1 MKRKKILFYSSI
13 LLSSFLIVPII
24 SCERKIRQIE
34 NSQKEQ
40 EKHQASLDNSS
51 IKKIEDDLKAEENKK
66 LELEQERLKQ
76 EKIKAKQLALKE
88 AIKKKILEKKEALRK
103 LQEENKTL
111 QEKIKNKDREQ
122 ENLKK
127 WVDKTQ
133 EENNNKN
140 SLITDVNSEINA
152 LTENNQKVNQEQI
165 KSELQIEYEKL
176 LVEQQ
181 KIIRKNQTNDTR
193 PLIDVLKQFTLFSLS
208 EDLPAKLFD
217 FLDEYLLK
225 LALRIRIDEDIKKQ
239 IRKSFEF
246 EKINQTFKWFINDT
260 LKILRNINL
269 KSDDDGII
277 EQVKQEVIKILPD
290 YIYRFLDL
298 AIEVMAKPAVKR
310 SGTQTSLLTEIIL
323 DILEK
328 KELPIFSVKSETTK
342 VLYQILHLFVD
353 FDGVNSK
360 SLINHFVDTA
370 REIARNFRFTL
381 NISNDFI
388 QIINQTIWALFR
400 NSDGSVSWNKIF
412 DNILPR
418 FFEDIE
424 VEDENLDIF
433 VDFLNRLFVDFDDS
447 IYKFLNIDLALP
459 DWRGVDAIVESEK
472 KELINKLLREK
483 DQIREREKRLEE
495 NKRKNIIKTKMEGPS
510 VISKNDQ
517 IKPEIIS
524 ARFEEGTSRALSQTK
539 QNENV
544 ESIQLNFFKI
554 PKLKPN
560 LDTIIHLLFNH
571 KKYTTLIWKMLTK
584 IFDPYVRA
592 FIRDVKKD
600 HQSITASITKIQDL
614 INNTNSNSLNNFNLQ
629 INNNIKTKGSFK
641 ALFRIVVFMTQ
652 LIYKGVN
659 FNKNLVFERYLN
671 INPIALQNLIPNIL
685 IELFQKYISEN
696 ELKTLNIGYVIH
708 ELFGNLDKND
718 SWKQVINHVKYLFT
732 GRGFGEIDNVFYWIE
747 KRDKEKL
754 KRMLKLGYYFDG
766 TIPNPSYKKGN

>member
-1 MKRKKILFYSSI
+1 MKQKKILFYSSI

-239 IRKSFEF
+239 IRKSFGF

-277 EQVKQEVIKILPD
+277 EQVKQEVIRILPD

-298 AIEVMAKPAVKR
+298 AIEVMTKPAVK
-310 SGTQTSLLTEIIL
+310 SDGTQTSLLTEIIL
-323 DILEK
+323 NIFRK
-328 KELPIFSVKSETTK
+328 KELPINGVKSETTK
-342 VLYQILHLFVD
+342 ALYQILHLFVD

-424 VEDENLDIF
+424 VDDENLDIF
-433 VDFLNRLFVDFDDS
+433 VDFLNRLFVDFDES
-447 IYKFLNIDLALP
+447 IYKFLGFESAYLP
-459 DWRGVDAIVESEK
+459 DKHEIDILVENEK
-472 KELINKLLREK
+472 KELIAKLLREK
-483 DQIREREKRLEE
+483 DQIYEREIRLEE
-495 NKRKNIIKTKMEGPS
+495 NRRKNIIKTKMEGPS
-510 VISKNDQ
+510 VISKNKQ
-517 IKPEIIS
+517 IKLEIIS
-524 ARFEEGTSRALSQTK
+524 SRFESGSSKVLAQTK

-544 ESIQLNFFKI
+544 EDIQLNFFKI
-554 PKLKPN
+554 PKLKVD
-560 LDTIIHLLFNH
+560 LDTIIHLLFNY
-571 KKYTTLIWKMLTK
+571 KKYTTLIWQILTK

-600 HQSITASITKIQDL
+600 HKNIADSIIRIQDL
-614 INNTNSNSLNNFNLQ
+614 INRGGSNYSNQFNLQ

-652 LIYKGVN
+652 LIYKSVN

-685 IELFQKYISEN
+685 IELFQKYINEN
-696 ELKTLNIGYVIH
+696 ELKTLNIGYVLH

-718 SWKQVINHVKYLFT
+718 SWKQAINHVKYLFT
-732 GRGFGEIDNVFYWIE
+732 GKSFGEIDNVFYWIE

-754 KRMLKLGYYFDG
+754 KRMLKLGYYISG
-766 TIPNPSYKKGN
+766 TISKST

>member
-24 SCERKIRQIE
+24 SCERKIRQIV
-34 NSQKEQ
+34 NSQKKQ

-239 IRKSFEF
+239 IRKSFGF

-277 EQVKQEVIKILPD
+277 EQVKQEVIRILPD

-298 AIEVMAKPAVKR
+298 AIEVMTKPAVK
-310 SGTQTSLLTEIIL
+310 SDGTQTSLLTEIIL
-323 DILEK
+323 NIFRK
-328 KELPIFSVKSETTK
+328 KELPINGVKSETTK
-342 VLYQILHLFVD
+342 ALYQILHLFVD

-424 VEDENLDIF
+424 VDDENIDIF
-433 VDFLNRLFVDFDDS
+433 IDFLNRLFVDFDES
-447 IYKFLNIDLALP
+447 IYKFLGFESAYLP
-459 DWRGVDAIVESEK
+459 DKHEIDILVENEK
-472 KELINKLLREK
+472 KELIAKLLHEK
-483 DQIREREKRLEE
+483 DQIYEREIRLEE
-495 NKRKNIIKTKMEGPS
+495 NRRKNIIKQKMEGPS
-510 VISKNDQ
+510 VISKNKQ
-517 IKPEIIS
+517 IKSEIIS
-524 ARFEEGTSRALSQTK
+524 SRFESGSSKVLAQTK

-544 ESIQLNFFKI
+544 EDIQLNFFKI
-554 PKLKPN
+554 PKLKVD
-560 LDTIIHLLFNH
+560 LDTIIHLLFNY
-571 KKYTTLIWKMLTK
+571 KKYTTLIWQILTK

-600 HQSITASITKIQDL
+600 HKNIADSIIRIQDL
-614 INNTNSNSLNNFNLQ
+614 INRGGSNYSNQFNLQ

-652 LIYKGVN
+652 LIYKSVN

-685 IELFQKYISEN
+685 IELFQKYINEN
-696 ELKTLNIGYVIH
+696 ELKILNIGYVLH

-718 SWKQVINHVKYLFT
+718 SWKQAINHVKYLFT
-732 GRGFGEIDNVFYWIE
+732 GKSFGEIDNVFYWIE

-754 KRMLKLGYYFDG
+754 KRMLKLGYYISG
-766 TIPNPSYKKGN
+766 TISKST